1 MKNNFTTLS
10 LFIGFIFCAFFTVP
24 SFSATGDSHE
34 QAVKKMKK
42 SPGKTTYYVDPQNG
56 KDTAS
61 GRGKNRAWKTFLP
74 LSKIRLSAGDTVVVA
89 PGTHEQ
95 TLSVANGAGTTKS
108 PITIKF
114 LSGKHIF
121 ASENLRREIFN
132 ISNTNDRPNEPKAVA
147 IRIYRTKNIS
157 VVGEKNAEILME
169 GKTIYVVIDR
179 SQDVE
184 LNGLAFD
191 YLHPTVGEFRVTAR
205 NGNTLDVSVPKE
217 ISYTVRDGKLTWTG
231 PGWSFPL
238 GGFIKI
244 FNPDSGTFSNGNFD
258 PSKTRVEELSPGK
271 LRIHYNSGAPNLS
284 VGQVLQNRDTT
295 RDCVGFLQRESKNIR
310 WFDCKIYSI
319 HGMGVVSQ
327 FSENI
332 SFDKL
337 AVRPRENS
345 ERTNVAWADILH
357 FSGCKGVINITDS
370 LLSCS
375 HDDAVNVHGTH
386 LRVVERVNDKTLVVR
401 FMHKQTFGFQ
411 AFFPGD
417 EVEFVH
423 GKSLQAFGEN
433 VVSAVEMLDDRR
445 IKLTFKN
452 SVPKNFEPEDAVEN
466 VTWTPSVNISNVTV
480 LNVPTRGF
488 LVTTRRPVVIE
499 KCTFKR
505 TGMSAIL
512 VEDDASGWFE
522 SGPVKNMIIRKNK
535 FIECAEPVININPH
549 ATEGNAPVHKNIRI
563 ERNTFKLVGNKAIRA
578 HHAENVTESGNN
590 LPKSAV
596 EIR

>member
-1 MKNNFTTLS
+1 MIFV
-10 LFIGFIFCAFFTVP
+10 GFVFCALFAVP
-24 SFSATGDSHE
+24 AFSATADDSFE
-34 QAVKKMKK
+34 KTVRKMKK
-42 SPGKTTYYVDPQNG
+42 SPGKTTYYVNPQDG

-61 GRGKNRAWKTFLP
+61 GRDKNRAWKTFLP
-74 LSKIRLSAGDTVVVA
+74 LSKIKLSAGDTVVVA

-95 TLSVANGAGTTKS
+95 TLSVVNGIGTAKA

-121 ASENLRREIFN
+121 AKGNLWSEIFN
-132 ISNTNDRPNEPKAVA
+132 ISNTNDRPNEKKSVA
-147 IRIYRTKNIS
+147 IRIFRTKNIS

-169 GKTIYVVIDR
+169 GKTIYLVIDQSR
-179 SQDVE
+179 DVE
-184 LNGLAFD
+184 IEGLAFD

-205 NGNTLDVSVPKE
+205 SGNTLDVSVPKE

-238 GGFIKI
+238 GGFIKF
-244 FNPDSGTFSNGNFD
+244 FNPDSGTFSNGNFN
-258 PSKTRVEELSPGK
+258 SAGTQIEELSPGK
-271 LRIHYNSGAPNLS
+271 LRIRYNAGAPNLN
-284 VGQVLQNRDTT
+284 VGQVLQNRDIT

-310 WFDCKIYSI
+310 WSDCKIYAI
-319 HGMGVVSQ
+319 HGMGVVSM

-337 AVRPRENS
+337 FVQPRKNS

-357 FSGCKGVINITDS
+357 FSGCKGVINITNS

-386 LRVVERVNDKTLVVR
+386 LRVVERVNDNTLIVR
-401 FMHKQTFGFQ
+401 FMHNQTFGFQ
-411 AFFPGD
+411 AFFPDD

-433 VVSAVEMLDDRR
+433 TVSKVEMLDERR

-452 SVPKNFEPEDAVEN
+452 PVPKKFEPEDAVEN

-480 LNVPTRGF
+480 RNIPTRGF

-499 KCTFKR
+499 KCTFER

-549 ATEGNAPVHKNIRI
+549 ALAGNAPVHKNIRI
-563 ERNTFKLVGNKAIRA
+563 ENNTFKLVGNKAIRS